1 MGRQA
6 GPAVWSE
13 RGIVQAQPFRN
24 SFQFRLIRVI
34 ERAHPRHHI
43 AVANVKLISSRD
55 NSFFK
60 QLVKLAESAQ
70 QRRASA
76 LTLLDG
82 IHLIRAYR
90 LALGQPQNLI
100 MSESGCQNEEIK
112 QLLAEEREKAVENE
126 TPVTVLS
133 DALFRAISP
142 VKTPTGVIALIAI
155 PEATSIPERNER
167 PLFCAARSY
176 TGPGKP
182 RFDTAFRRC
191 CRRKQYLSFG
201 GLRRRLVARR
211 CCVPRWA
218 RTS

>member
-1 MGRQA
+1 
-6 GPAVWSE
+6 
-13 RGIVQAQPFRN
+13 
-24 SFQFRLIRVI
+24 
-34 ERAHPRHHI
+34 
-43 AVANVKLISSRD
+43 VKLISSRD

-142 VKTPTGVIALIAI
+142 VKTPTGVIALK
-155 PEATSIPERNER
+155 PFLRNKYLPNAT
-167 PLFCAARSY
+167 
-176 TGPGKP
+176 K
-182 RFDTAFRRC
+182 TAFLCCSKPYRTRETSDRSCVPPLLRAQAIFIFRRAAPTLG
-191 CRRKQYLSFG
+191 R
-201 GLRRRLVARR
+201 RR